1 MIVLSATYELNLY
14 KTQVNVG
21 LQRDNTHRSE
31 NTKFMKCCNVS
42 QGLSRNSSV
51 MAKVTK
57 MFPYARLHTDENS
70 TLNNRVNAVLLLNKY
85 DKTSA
90 RMEFSVPTCRLY
102 DFRPD
107 FLVVIYHHH

>member
-1 MIVLSATYELNLY
+1 MYELNLY
-14 KTQVNVG
+14 KTQANIR

-31 NTKFMKCCNVS
+31 NTKFTKCCNVF

-51 MAKVTK
+51 MANVKK
-57 MFPYARLHTDENS
+57 ILPYGQSHTDENS
-70 TLNNRVNAVLLLNKY
+70 TLKHRLNAVLLFNKKY
-85 DKTSA
+85 DTTSL
-90 RMEFSVPTCRLY
+90 RMEFSVPTCRIY